1 MSINGRTG
9 ILVAIV
15 IAFAAEVQA
24 SAAPPNSAPAG
35 VAPSIQVVP
44 ELQSDV
50 ADMLERSPTFRAQY
64 RRIAESGWMVVGVRI
79 DPRLC
84 GSSFRA
90 RTTFRRYKSG
100 LIVVD
105 VSIGPGSRLAEWIAH
120 EFEHILEQLDGRNL
134 AALAR
139 ANAKDVWYSGATV
152 IETGRAIRA
161 GHAVRDELLQTR
173 ASR

>member
-1 MSINGRTG
+1 MSIIGRSA
-9 ILVAIV
+9 ILVASMIV
-15 IAFAAEVQA
+15 FAVEVSA
-24 SAAPPNSAPAG
+24 SNPSRYPLGADWS
-35 VAPSIQVVP
+35 PSIQVVP
-44 ELQSDV
+44 ELRIDV
-50 ADMLERSPTFRAQY
+50 AEMLQRSPTFRAQY
-64 RRIAESGWMVVGVRI
+64 RRIAESGSIVVGVHM
-79 DPRLC
+79 DSRLC

-105 VSIGPGSRLAEWIAH
+105 VSIGPGSKPAEWIAH

-134 AALAR
+134 TALAR
-139 ANAKDVWYSGATV
+139 ANVKDVWFSGGNV

-161 GHAVRDELLQTR
+161 GHAVREELTQSH